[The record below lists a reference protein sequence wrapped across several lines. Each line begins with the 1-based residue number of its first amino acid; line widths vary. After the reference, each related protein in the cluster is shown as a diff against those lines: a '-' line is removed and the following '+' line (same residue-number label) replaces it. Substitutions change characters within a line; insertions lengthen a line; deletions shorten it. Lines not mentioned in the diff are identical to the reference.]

1 MKKKLIGCLCLLFL
15 LSSLLPAQTQP
26 SQNTA
31 SKPVI
36 IPEAT
41 VIQLKIHEPISSK
54 LSDIG
59 DEVITTVK
67 KDVEVDGIV
76 LLPAGTEV
84 IGRIT
89 AAKAAKRPFKGG
101 QLHISF
107 DRIRLDNGIIKKI
120 SAVVQSA
127 TDFARDEKIK
137 TNSEGTLKGTKS
149 GGDALRGASTAI
161 GISSTVAMIIILAG
175 RDSGGF
181 SGYGG
186 GIGGGTAAAAAG
198 VLGGGIITGIL
209 LTKGKEVRLDSGAIV
224 RIRLET
230 PVSVE

>member
-1 MKKKLIGCLCLLFL
+1 MKKKLIGCLCMLIL
-15 LSSLLPAQTQP
+15 LSSLLPAQTQS
-26 SQNTA
+26 SQNNA
-31 SKPVI
+31 SKPLI

-59 DEVITTVK
+59 DEVITTIK
-67 KDVEVDGIV
+67 KDVEVDGTI

-89 AAKAAKRPFKGG
+89 AAKAAKRPFRGG

-137 TNSEGTLKGTKS
+137 TNNEGTLKGTKS
-149 GGDALRGASTAI
+149 GGDALRGAGTAI
-161 GISSTVAMIIILAG
+161 SISSTVAMIIILAG
-175 RDSGGF
+175 RDSGF

-209 LTKGKEVRLDSGAIV
+209 LTKGKEVRLDSGALV